1 MAGQQNA
8 KPAIIIKRVKSG
20 TDGAQHHGGAW
31 KVAYADF
38 VTAMM
43 AFFMLMWLLNATT
56 EKQKHGLADYFN
68 PTVATEIT
76 SGGGE
81 NMFAGDSLTDAD
93 AMTFNG
99 SGATDSAPAQHVTRS
114 DDIQPANLPDPANV
128 ALLAE
133 LQRKLLAI
141 SGESEEMVQ
150 LMRHVITK
158 ISDEGVVIELYD
170 LPEAQLFA
178 DEGDVPTDGLRQ
190 MIPMILQLIQ
200 DEPNQIAI
208 SSHARSYP
216 VILRRNPVWNITLQR
231 AQAIQQ
237 LISEAG
243 LSEIRFDRM
252 TGNGD
257 RKTIDTDKTSIRNN
271 RIEVILLTAPAP

>member
-1 MAGQQNA
+1 MVGQQNA

-20 TDGAQHHGGAW
+20 TDGPQHHGGAW

-81 NMFAGDSLTDAD
+81 HIFSGDSLTDTNSLA
-93 AMTFNG
+93 FSG
-99 SGATDSAPAQHVTRS
+99 SGATDGAPAQQVARS
-114 DDIQPANLPDPANV
+114 DDAQPSKMPDPANV

-133 LQRKLLAI
+133 LQRKLQAI
-141 SGESEEMVQ
+141 SGESEEMLQ

-158 ISDEGVVIELYD
+158 VSDEGVVIELYD

-178 DEGDVPTDGLRQ
+178 DDGDVPTEGLRQ
-190 MIPMILQLIQ
+190 MIPMIMQLLQ

-231 AQAIQQ
+231 AQVIQQ
-237 LISEAG
+237 LINEAG

-257 RKTIDTDKTSIRNN
+257 RKTIDSDRTSIRNN
-271 RIEVILLTAPAP
+271 RIEVILLTTPKR

>member
-8 KPAIIIKRVKSG
+8 KPVIIIKRVKSG
-20 TDGAQHHGGAW
+20 SDGVQHHGGAW

-68 PTVATEIT
+68 PTVATEIS

-81 NMFAGDSLTDAD
+81 HMFSGDSLTDSDTMA
-93 AMTFNG
+93 FSG
-99 SGATDSAPAQHVTRS
+99 SGAIGNDPSQQSPRS
-114 DDIQPANLPDPANV
+114 DDSQPSKMPNPADV
-128 ALLAE
+128 ALLSE
-133 LQRKLLAI
+133 IQQKLSAI
-141 SGESEEMVQ
+141 SGESEEMLE

-178 DEGDVPTDGLRQ
+178 EDGDVPTDGLRQ
-190 MIPMILQLIQ
+190 MIPMIMQLIQ

-216 VILRRNPVWNITLQR
+216 VILRENPVWEITLQR
-231 AQAIQQ
+231 AKVIHQ
-237 LISEAG
+237 LIKEAG
-243 LSEIRFDRM
+243 LDQNRFDRM

-257 RKTIDTDKTSIRNN
+257 RKAVDTDGTSIRNN
-271 RIEVILLTAPAP
+271 RIEVILLK